1 MVKKK
6 PAAQAKTAENE
17 TVKVETKAA
26 EKTTAAEKEAVKEA
40 VKAGVLEILKRRCK
54 RSRKGNCSS
63 RGSTCKSRRKT
74 GSKSCKN
81 NPHNSKENN
90 DKESGCTEK
99 TSSSEKAGREKS
111 TCKSSKERSGAG
123 DDSAV
128 RRKRNQGERSV
139 RENPADLDRRIWQES
154 RGIKEPEGLCKTGG
168 IYCLLRN
175 Q

>member
-6 PAAQAKTAENE
+6 PAAQATTAENE

-40 VKAGVLEILKRRCK
+40 VKEVAKEVVKETAAAEEAPAKAEEK
-54 RSRKGNCSS
+54 PAAKAA
-63 RGSTCKSRRKT
+63 KT
-74 GSKSCKN
+74 TRTTAKK
-81 NPHNSKENN
+81 
-90 DKESGCTEK
+90 T

-111 TCKSSKERSGAG
+111 TCKSSKEISGAG

>member
-26 EKTTAAEKEAVKEA
+26 EKTTAAEKEAVKEVA
-40 VKAGVLEILKRRCK
+40 KEVVKETAAAEEAPAKAEE
-54 RSRKGNCSS
+54 
-63 RGSTCKSRRKT
+63 T

>member
-17 TVKVETKAA
+17 TVKVETKASR
-26 EKTTAAEKEAVKEA
+26 KTTAAEKES
-40 VKAGVLEILKRRCK
+40 CK
-54 RSRKGNCSS
+54 RSCKRSCKGNCSS
-63 RGSTCKSRRKT
+63 RGSTCKSREKPAAKAAKT
-74 GSKSCKN
+74 I
-81 NPHNSKENN
+81 PHNSKENN